1 MDFLISKEENSIIK
15 SKLESKNCFRLN
27 RDNFTPKFLTL
38 IDDEVRTILISTF
51 ALDLIVDD
59 LKNPYSRVWLNHFIP
74 EIDSKTGKVGSLNGI
89 PVFDTS
95 DLGFPLM
102 LNGEIILIS
111 ENSFCQILL
120 KV

>member
-1 MDFLISKEENSIIK
+1 MNLNMNSLISKKEYFVEA
-15 SKLESKNCFRLN
+15 KNCFKVK

-38 IDDEVRTILISTF
+38 IDDGIETILISTF
-51 ALDLIVDD
+51 ALDLIIDD
-59 LKNPYSRVWLNHFIP
+59 LKDPYSRVWLNHFVP
-74 EIDSKTGKVGSLNGI
+74 EIDSKTGKVGLLNGI

-111 ENSFCQILL
+111 KNSFYQILL
-120 KV
+120 GI